1 MPLMAAKM
9 RFRGLLALLA
19 LVTLAVLA
27 AGSEEDAKL
36 LLKFKASFDNGNEIL
51 YSWVGK
57 EPCGGQGNG
66 SWQGIT
72 CSPGGTVT
80 RM

>member
-1 MPLMAAKM
+1 MSLMAAKM
-9 RFRGLLALLA
+9 RFRGMVALLT
-19 LVTLAVLA
+19 LVTLTVLA
-27 AGSEEDAKL
+27 AGSEEDAEL
-36 LLKFKASFDNGNEIL
+36 LLEFKASFDNGNEIL

-57 EPCGGQGNG
+57 EPCRGQGNG

-72 CSPGGTVT
+72 CTPGGTIT